1 MTTHVVVV
9 GAGLT
14 GLVSAIRLR
23 EAGAEVSLVTKGI
36 GGFQLGQGT
45 IDVLGYAPQ
54 PVTGPVLDA
63 LPEFVGHNPYHP
75 YAILG
80 ADAVRVGVDYLRTLI
95 PDLIAGD
102 LGHNYF
108 LPTPVGALRPT
119 ALPQPSMV
127 AGECVDGKKMLF
139 VGLRQLKD
147 FWPELIAGNLARTEL
162 PDGGRLEARHAWI
175 DLPAREGEVDSSP
188 LTYARA
194 MDDPEFRRRFIAELK
209 RVIEPGE
216 TIGLPGVLGLEDRGA
231 WRDVQDQVGQPV
243 FEISTIPPSVPG
255 MRLNDDLTRI
265 AKDARV
271 NFVLGSPVSGAVTDG
286 KRITAVCTETAGRT
300 TEVACDHVI
309 FVPGG
314 FESGAISVDSF
325 LRVSEPALGLPVWKP
340 DGPLVVEDPFAAQ
353 PLFGAGVRV
362 DEQMRVLDADDE
374 PVYENLHAAGGI
386 LAGAFRWM
394 EKSGEGIALASAVRA
409 VDSILGVTNG
419 RDA

>member
-1 MTTHVVVV
+1 
-9 GAGLT
+9 
-14 GLVSAIRLR
+14 
-23 EAGAEVSLVTKGI
+23 
-36 GGFQLGQGT
+36 
-45 IDVLGYAPQ
+45 
-54 PVTGPVLDA
+54 
-63 LPEFVGHNPYHP
+63 
-75 YAILG
+75 
-80 ADAVRVGVDYLRTLI
+80 
-95 PDLIAGD
+95 
-102 LGHNYF
+102 
-108 LPTPVGALRPT
+108 
-119 ALPQPSMV
+119 MV
-127 AGECVDGKKMLF
+127 EGECVSGKRMVL

-147 FWPELIAGNLARTEL
+147 FWPELIAGNLARTDL
-162 PDGGRLEARHAWI
+162 PAGGRLDARHAWI

-194 MDDPEFRRRFIAELK
+194 LDDPAYRRRFVAELK
-209 RVIEPGE
+209 RVVEPGE
-216 TIGLPGVLGLEDRGA
+216 TVGLPGVLGLTDRNA
-231 WRDVQDQVGQPV
+231 WLDIQEQLGQPV

-255 MRLNDDLTRI
+255 MRLNDELTKI

-271 NFVLGSPVSGAVTDG
+271 NFILGSPVSGAVTSG
-286 KRITAVCTETAGRT
+286 ERITALRTETAGRA
-300 TEVACDHVI
+300 TEIPCDHVI

-362 DEQMRVLDADDE
+362 DDQMRVLGVDDQ

-394 EKSGEGIALASAVRA
+394 EKSGEGIALASAIRS

-419 RDA
+419 

>member
-1 MTTHVVVV
+1 MTDHVVVV

-23 EAGAEVSLVTKGI
+23 EAGIEVSLVTKGI

-54 PVTGPVLDA
+54 PVTGPLMEAVR
-63 LPEFVGHNPYHP
+63 EFAGHNPYHP

-80 ADAVRVGVDYLRTLI
+80 PDPVRAGVDYLRTLI
-95 PDLIAGD
+95 PHLIAGD
-102 LGHNYF
+102 LNHNYF

-127 AGECVDGKKMLF
+127 EGECVSDKRMVL

-147 FWPELIAGNLARTEL
+147 FWPELIAGNLARTDL
-162 PDGGRLEARHAWI
+162 PDGGRLDARHAWI

-194 MDDPEFRRRFIAELK
+194 MDDPVYRSRFVAELR
-209 RVIEPGE
+209 RVVEPGE
-216 TIGLPGVLGLEDRGA
+216 TVGVPGVLGLTDSNA
-231 WRDVQDQVGQPV
+231 WLDIQEQLGQPV

-255 MRLNDDLTRI
+255 MRLNDELTKI

-271 NFVLGSPVSGAVTDG
+271 NFILGSPVSGAVTSG
-286 KRITAVCTETAGRT
+286 ERITALRTETAGRA
-300 TEVACDHVI
+300 TEIPCDHVI

-362 DEQMRVLDADDE
+362 DDQMRVLGADDQ

-394 EKSGEGIALASAVRA
+394 EKSGEGIALASAMRS

-419 RDA
+419 